1 MIGSELDRV
10 LYDDIED
17 EPFEGVVTV
26 QDDARV

>member
-10 LYDDIED
+10 LYNDVED
-17 EPFEGVVTV
+17 ELFERVVTV